1 MKPIE
6 QFLNLCSIN
15 WRLKGQLPSQAFFTL
30 KRNACEGGREGEPTD
45 ALLYLFT
52 FWSARSIDT
61 SFKRFITALILLANN
76 SLLTTPLQLFSTCRT
91 ISEGWVET
99 IIGDVGQLIL
109 KTAHRSSLNYCVFLS
124 AFYKLAVQLSSLVQK
139 MLSCENC
146 LLALLWG
153 LDRAVDSD
161 MNMNGLNAY

>member
-76 SLLTTPLQLFSTCRT
+76 SLLTTPLQLFSTCQT

-139 MLSCENC
+139 
-146 LLALLWG
+146 
-153 LDRAVDSD
+153 
-161 MNMNGLNAY
+161 NAELRKLFTSAPLGSG

>member
-30 KRNACEGGREGEPTD
+30 KRNTGKGGREGEPVD
-45 ALLYLFT
+45 VLLSLFT
-52 FWSARSIDT
+52 FWSARSVDT
-61 SFKRFITALILLANN
+61 SFKRFITILILLANN
-76 SLLTTPLQLFSTCRT
+76 SLLTTPLQLFSTCWI

-99 IIGDVGQLIL
+99 IIGGVGQLIL

-124 AFYKLAVQLSSLVQK
+124 AFYKLVIQLSSLVQK
-139 MLSCENC
+139 IAELWKLFTST
-146 LLALLWG
+146 LLG
-153 LDRAVDSD
+153 S
-161 MNMNGLNAY
+161 G